1 MHDSNDVFVMEIE
14 HSLSPSGC
22 DTVALRIVPYPV
34 EREMFE
40 KRECSMLS
48 VLSVAV
54 VELSVM
60 IGSVRIEIPGAEFS
74 LCDGL
79 TSMDERLR
87 CPDVTVNNATF
98 WK

>member
-1 MHDSNDVFVMEIE
+1 MHDSNDVSVMDIK

-22 DTVALRIVPYPV
+22 DIVALRIVPYPV

-48 VLSVAV
+48 VLSVSV
-54 VELSVM
+54 VELSLM
-60 IGSVRIEIPGAEFS
+60 SGCVRIEISREEFTLS
-74 LCDGL
+74 EGL